1 MTKKMKGF
9 SIFKMM
15 IWGMILG
22 GGGLYA
28 TAVWPIYS
36 SYWKTQDTFD
46 GIVKNLSKLSEQ
58 SIRERLP
65 DLLRTQYLSPESL
78 PKEFYE
84 HLEVTSDGEGYVKI
98 SSSYHITA
106 WFLGQ
111 PNVGDSDSESD
122 EGVAIQSKWDNFR
135 KQWKEDFEMKPYAES
150 AHEAP

>member
-1 MTKKMKGF
+1 MTKQMEGF
-9 SIFKMM
+9 SILSML

-22 GGGLYA
+22 GSGLYA

-36 SYWKTQDTFD
+36 AYWKTQDTFD
-46 GIVKNLSKLSEQ
+46 GVVKNLSKLSEQ

-65 DLLRTQYLSPESL
+65 QLLRTQYLNPESL

-106 WFLGQ
+106 WFFGQ
-111 PNVGDSDSESD
+111 PDINDPKSG
-122 EGVAIQSKWDNFR
+122 EGIEIKSKWDDFR
-135 KQWKEDFEMKPYAES
+135 RQWKEDFEMKPYAES